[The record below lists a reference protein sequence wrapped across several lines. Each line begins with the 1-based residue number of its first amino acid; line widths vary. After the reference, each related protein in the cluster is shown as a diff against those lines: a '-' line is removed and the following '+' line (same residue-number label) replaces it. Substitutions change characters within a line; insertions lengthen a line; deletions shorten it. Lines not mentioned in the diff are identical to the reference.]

1 MRGADVRTRD
11 GAGSPCPPNLLWHRS
26 LAIQRLTVAIYEAV
40 FDVERPI
47 LSKLFQK
54 ALALRMLVVPVK

>member
-1 MRGADVRTRD
+1 MVGPLTELMMRGEN
-11 GAGSPCPPNLLWHRS
+11 S
-26 LAIQRLTVAIYEAV
+26 IQRLAVTIYEAV

>member
-1 MRGADVRTRD
+1 
-11 GAGSPCPPNLLWHRS
+11 
-26 LAIQRLTVAIYEAV
+26 LAVAIYEAV

>member
-1 MRGADVRTRD
+1 MSTKSFMASVTRHSAV
-11 GAGSPCPPNLLWHRS
+11 G
-26 LAIQRLTVAIYEAV
+26 VAIYEAV

>member
-1 MRGADVRTRD
+1 MLVK
-11 GAGSPCPPNLLWHRS
+11 LWPLTKI
-26 LAIQRLTVAIYEAV
+26 LAHLYKAV

>member
-1 MRGADVRTRD
+1 MSTKSFMA
-11 GAGSPCPPNLLWHRS
+11 SS
-26 LAIQRLTVAIYEAV
+26 LAIQRLAVAIYEAV

-47 LSKLFQK
+47 FSKLFQK